1 MGTLHKRTCRERPV
15 CRSAGLQRNRKAT
28 HGLFRRITIEQK
40 TERHMGRSLQNG
52 GLVVLLEFFAF
63 FVLRTLGA
71 FCVPYIFCIPCA
83 LSYLQPFLSGAKI
96 GQAQFGRPKL
106 QHVAGYAGIS
116 TNQRILPKSPLLK
129 VLGVLR
135 TFSQEGSKWVW
146 AKPKVF
152 LAKGLPIPRSSHPKK
167 LTPRIATPR
176 MTRIAPVM
184 RFSVFGCALFAN
196 RAATCAKAS
205 VLTTQR
211 ISGSRSGKPPMAK

>member
-1 MGTLHKRTCRERPV
+1 MSFRGITTKQKSNTWVIPKDYNRTKNGT
-15 CRSAGLQRNRKAT
+15 T
-28 HGLFRRITIEQK
+28 HGSFPTK
-40 TERHMGRSLQNG
+40 W

-71 FCVPYIFCIPCA
+71 FYVPYIFCIPCA

-135 TFSQEGSKWVW
+135 PFS
-146 AKPKVF
+146 
-152 LAKGLPIPRSSHPKK
+152 PR
-167 LTPRIATPR
+167 R
-176 MTRIAPVM
+176 V
-184 RFSVFGCALFAN
+184 
-196 RAATCAKAS
+196 
-205 VLTTQR
+205 
-211 ISGSRSGKPPMAK
+211 